1 MKLRFVYLWLL
12 AIAALVIFFCASP
25 NDPFDKPYKIDYTQT
40 DKVFTVGTA
49 IPADTPDVGG
59 ELPISF
65 RITPSLPRGVAF
77 DTSTAVFS
85 GTPVDTMSRTQ
96 YTVSAFNNHGSY
108 SVSVYI
114 TVNPAAP
121 LTLVYDLDTAVY
133 KIGVPIFENSPSYT
147 GGAPS
152 KYESD
157 RQLPEGLRL
166 DATKGTIYGTPI
178 KLTARSGYTITG
190 SNASG
195 SASAMVVIT
204 VDTINVIDTTVAKP
218 QNLKVVRI
226 DTQKVKLWWNKVIGA
241 NSYLVNRS
249 LVSKIAGFQVIKT
262 VSDTF
267 CFDTVRGNGYYFV
280 NARRGAY
287 ASPSSDTAATLDTI
301 NQTPVNRPPMI
312 ISSLA
317 SRSIKVNETDTVLIT
332 ATDADT
338 NQTLLMKLTNLDSLR
353 KLFGADS
360 LSAIQWKPGSDTSR
374 IVFSPTTRAGTYK
387 FAVRVYDGIDS
398 VFGTITVYVGNV
410 NRTPEWTADTI
421 RVSINDGASWT
432 FTLADSC
439 HDPDSGAMLRF
450 QFVSDSLRSTIS
462 DGRFIFSAG
471 SLDTVMVRS
480 IALGASDGK
489 ITSMVII
496 KITIIPVYYTL
507 TTSAQNGT
515 ITLVPDKTS
524 FRMGESARLTGVPS
538 AGYEFVRWTGDVDS
552 TTNPITIIM
561 DKDKAVTANFRR
573 YETDCTVLTPGV
585 SINAKIQ
592 ELSGLPDGST
602 ICPDAGKYDNG
613 TIGVEGKVTVQVNE
627 GVLY

>member
-1 MKLRFVYLWLL
+1 MKLRFVYFWLP
-12 AIAALVIFFCASP
+12 AIAGLVIFFCASP
-25 NDPFDKPYKIDYTQT
+25 NDPFDKPYKIEYTVT
-40 DKVFTVGTA
+40 DKVFAVGMA

-59 ELPISF
+59 EPPISF
-65 RITPSLPRGVAF
+65 RITPSLPRGVAL
-77 DTSTAVFS
+77 DTSTAVFY
-85 GTPVDTMSRTQ
+85 GTPIDTMSRTQ
-96 YTVSAFNNHGSY
+96 YTVSAFNSHGSY
-108 SVSVYI
+108 SVTVYI
-114 TVNPAAP
+114 TVHPAAP
-121 LTLVYDLDTAVY
+121 LTLVYDLDTAIY
-133 KIGVPIFENSPSYT
+133 KIGAPIFENSPSYT

-152 KYESD
+152 KYESNKP
-157 RQLPEGLRL
+157 LPEGLRL
-166 DATKGTIYGTPI
+166 DASKGTIYGTPA
-178 KLTARSGYTITG
+178 KLTSLAGYTITG

-195 SASAMVVIT
+195 SASVTVVIT
-204 VDTINVIDTTVAKP
+204 VDTGNVIDTTVAKP
-218 QNLKVVRI
+218 QNLKVVRV
-226 DTQKVKLWWNKVIGA
+226 DTQQVKLWWNRVIGT

-249 LVSKIAGFQVIKT
+249 LVSKFAGFQVIKT

-280 NARRGAY
+280 NARRGPY

-312 ISSLA
+312 TSNLA
-317 SRSIKVNETDTVLIT
+317 SRSIKVNETDTFLIT

-360 LSAIQWKPGSDTSR
+360 LSAIQWTPGSDTSR
-374 IVFSPTTRAGTYK
+374 MVFRPQTRAGAYI

-410 NRTPEWTADTI
+410 NRAPEWTTDTM
-421 RVSINDGASWT
+421 RVSINDGASWA
-432 FTLADSC
+432 FTIADSC

-450 QFVSDSLRSTIS
+450 QFASDSQKSTIT

-471 SLDTVMVRS
+471 TLDTVMVRS
-480 IALGASDGK
+480 IALGASDGE
-489 ITSMVII
+489 ITSVVII
-496 KITIIPVYYTL
+496 KITIIPVYFTL

-524 FRMGESARLTGVPS
+524 FRMGESVRLTGVPS
-538 AGYEFVRWTGDVDS
+538 SGYEFVRWTGDVDS
-552 TTNPITIIM
+552 TANPITIVM
-561 DKDKAVTANFRR
+561 DRARAVIANFRR
-573 YETDCTVLTPGV
+573 YETDCTVLVPGV

-592 ELSGLPDGST
+592 ELSGLPGGST
-602 ICPDAGKYDNG
+602 ICPDAGRYDNG
-613 TIGVEGKVTVQVNE
+613 TIEVEGKVTVQMNE